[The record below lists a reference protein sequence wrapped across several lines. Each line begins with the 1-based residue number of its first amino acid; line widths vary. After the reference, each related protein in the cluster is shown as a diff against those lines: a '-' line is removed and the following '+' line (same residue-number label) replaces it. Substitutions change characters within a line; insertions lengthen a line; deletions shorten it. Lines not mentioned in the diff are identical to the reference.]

1 MVVAGSDDAF
11 GALYRRYHQSIY
23 RYCLSL
29 LRQEAD
35 ARDALQSA
43 MLAALSSLRARPIEG
58 AFKPWL
64 FRIAHNHAISII
76 RGRARE
82 APTEA
87 PSPVAVTDDPEA
99 REQLRTLVDDL
110 SALPDRQRGAIVMRE
125 LSGLSYMEI
134 GAALGTSQA
143 AGKQL
148 VYEAR
153 SALQDLREGHEM
165 SCELVRE
172 RISARDRRLLRG
184 RKVRSHLRGCQPCQD
199 FERAIGRRRSAF
211 ALLAPPLSPLVAG
224 ALLRDV
230 FGGGATSGRTRAVR
244 VARRA
249 PPVWPRGASQWS
261 PDRWRSRWRP
271 RCCSPGPPGSV
282 PMRRGRRSLLTVRLR
297 CRRQPP
303 PPGRQLITPAG
314 PVATTPREPRPRAT
328 APATLERARPTR
340 TRARRPPAIPPRPMG
355 AGARRATTRQ
365 RPGPTVRRPPPARV
379 SRTPPARLGR
389 TPLGRSPRTP
399 LEQPPRVVVP
409 AAAAPAV
416 GIPATAL
423 PDRRHRHRRPHRLP

>member
-1 MVVAGSDDAF
+1 MNSCASASRRGTGACCAG
-11 GALYRRYHQSIY
+11 GR
-23 RYCLSL
+23 
-29 LRQEAD
+29 
-35 ARDALQSA
+35 SA
-43 MLAALSSLRARPIEG
+43 PI
-58 AFKPWL
+58 F
-64 FRIAHNHAISII
+64 
-76 RGRARE
+76 
-82 APTEA
+82 
-87 PSPVAVTDDPEA
+87 VAVS
-99 REQLRTLVDDL
+99 RVRT
-110 SALPDRQRGAIVMRE
+110 S
-125 LSGLSYMEI
+125 SG
-134 GAALGTSQA
+134 
-143 AGKQL
+143 
-148 VYEAR
+148 R
-153 SALQDLREGHEM
+153 SG
-165 SCELVRE
+165 
-172 RISARDRRLLRG
+172 
-184 RKVRSHLRGCQPCQD
+184 
-199 FERAIGRRRSAF
+199 
-211 ALLAPPLSPLVAG
+211 VAG
-224 ALLRDV
+224 ARSLCSHHRSRRWLQERC
-230 FGGGATSGRTRAVR
+230 SGTCSEVVRRAVERAVR

-303 PPGRQLITPAG
+303 PPGRQLITTAG

-365 RPGPTVRRPPPARV
+365 RPGPTVRRPPPAQV

-423 PDRRHRHRRPHRLP
+423 PDRRHRHRRPHRLL